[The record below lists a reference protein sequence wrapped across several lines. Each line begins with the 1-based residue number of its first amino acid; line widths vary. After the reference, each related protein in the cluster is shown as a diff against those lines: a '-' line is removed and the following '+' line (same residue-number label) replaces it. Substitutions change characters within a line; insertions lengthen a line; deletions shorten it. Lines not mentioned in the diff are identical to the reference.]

1 VWLEDRGWTRV
12 DPTAVVA
19 PERMTH
25 ELFDVLP
32 AAASSAERL
41 MLTMHWLASARL
53 AWDAVNAWWTS
64 TIIDFDLSSQLALLA
79 RLGFHAPGLGA
90 LAAALALALCVW
102 LAASAWH
109 HGRPAP
115 ARRPDPLALAYGRL
129 CGKLARAGTP
139 RKPYEGPLA
148 FADSIARR
156 HPQLARR
163 VRPLLEEYAALR
175 YGSTSTSG
183 ARRIVEFQRAVAR
196 WRA

>member
-1 VWLEDRGWTRV
+1 
-12 DPTAVVA
+12 
-19 PERMTH
+19 
-25 ELFDVLP
+25 LP
-32 AAASSAERL
+32 AAASTTERL
-41 MLTMHWLASARL
+41 FLAMHWLSSARQ
-53 AWDAVNAWWTS
+53 AWDAMNAWWTS
-64 TIIDFDLSSQLALLA
+64 RIIDFDMSSQLALLA
-79 RLGFHAPGLGA
+79 RLGIRAPGLGA
-90 LAAALALALCVW
+90 LAAVLALALCVW

-115 ARRPDPLALAYGRL
+115 ARRQDRLALAYGRL
-129 CGKLARAGTP
+129 CRKLARVGTA

-148 FADSIARR
+148 FADAIAQR

-175 YGSTSTSG
+175 YGATADHD